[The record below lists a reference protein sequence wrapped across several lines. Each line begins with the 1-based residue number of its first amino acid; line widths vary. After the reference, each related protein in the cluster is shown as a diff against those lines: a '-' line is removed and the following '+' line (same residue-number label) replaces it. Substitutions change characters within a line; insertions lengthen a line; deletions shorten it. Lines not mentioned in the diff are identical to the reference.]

1 MEFYIPASALPLLAK
16 GKSTRVT
23 CTAKPTGPSDVRV
36 WADLP
41 AAKAPALPPDAL
53 DAVPQLDRHGLPIKR

>member
-41 AAKAPALPPDAL
+41 AAKAPALPPDHIDSA
-53 DAVPQLDRHGLPIKR
+53 PQIDRLGRPIKR